1 MSDTIFYS
9 LKLKANKKPEQVFEK
24 IQKKVKPKGPTAK
37 WSVSIEGQSL
47 EIDFG
52 DGASETFFLSFDK
65 KQAGGNCK
73 VYFPMGGEL
82 FENEKKSEWKTL
94 ISILH
99 SLKPLCSEID
109 VDDDYSIAEEYFNS
123 LDYKFDIR
131 ELKPDETARLD
142 RIFNMGYKN
151 HEAFLLK
158 IFCEDTQREYP
169 KCWDDAINPGVKL
182 RGVFPKV
189 SAVWETYIYET
200 STLKKQ
206 CLREIYK
213 DDIRTINGQLHIYG
227 DPPAE
232 IYTFGLG
239 VGRLYSSYDFIDNTW
254 GSGANVTKYFNDKFL
269 PVFEKADAYEKCKL
283 AYRFMLSVYEYCKF
297 IFIGK
302 DAIEEMIAKYEKNH
316 PPIPST

>member
-65 KQAGGNCK
+65 KQAGGSCK

-131 ELKPDETARLD
+131 ELNPDETARLD

-200 STLKKQ
+200 STLKRQ

-254 GSGANVTKYFNDKFL
+254 GRGANVTKYYNDKFL
-269 PVFEKADAYEKCKL
+269 PVFEKAEAYEKCKL
-283 AYRFMLSVYEYCKF
+283 AYRFMLSVYDYCKF
-297 IFIGK
+297 IFVGK
-302 DAIEEMIAKYEKNH
+302 DVIEEMIAEYEKNH
-316 PPIPST
+316 PPIPSP